1 MVKGP
6 RIRWSRRALEEFEEG
21 LGFIAQFNPE
31 AAHRFRIALLE
42 ALDQV
47 RRHPGSARMVPEEE
61 DHRVRE
67 LLRPPFRLIFELL
80 PQELRILSIRR
91 MERAPLERKDLR

>member
-1 MVKGP
+1 
-6 RIRWSRRALEEFEEG
+6 
-21 LGFIAQFNPE
+21 
-31 AAHRFRIALLE
+31 
-42 ALDQV
+42 
-47 RRHPGSARMVPEEE
+47 MVPEEE

-67 LLRPPFRLIFELL
+67 LLRPPFRLIFEIL